1 MKYNEASIFVFIA
14 SIIIGV
20 LIALNINLSSTSS
33 NIQLTANEYSKAV
46 DERTKL
52 RQEIN
57 ALDTNNDEI
66 INKLNDYTYSE
77 QKNEKIIEDLKSQL
91 SLYKMIDG
99 FEDTK
104 GSGIKITI
112 RDGDY
117 ESLGITDSKIKWLY
131 LLHDNDMINVVNDL
145 RAIGAEAISIN
156 GYRIY
161 PFSGLIC
168 DGPFLRLYG
177 DIQIPQPFEVE
188 VIGEPKVLQDF
199 ITSDNSHLTGLK
211 ARGVDVKVKEVKEI
225 IMRAK
230 SNTIKPEFMEQYTN

>member
-52 RQEIN
+52 RKEIN
-57 ALDTNNDEI
+57 DLDTNNDEI

-104 GSGIKITI
+104 GPGIKITI
-112 RDGDY
+112 RDGDF
-117 ESLGITDSKIKWLY
+117 ESLGITDPY
-131 LLHDNDMINVVNDL
+131 LKRRYILHDNDMINVVNGL
-145 RAIGAEAISIN
+145 RDIGAEAISIN

-168 DGPFLRLYG
+168 DGPYLRLYG

-188 VIGEPKVLQDF
+188 VIGEPKVLQEF
-199 ITSDNSHLTGLK
+199 MTSDSSYITGLK
-211 ARGVDVKVKEVKEI
+211 ARGIDIEIKEVKEI

-230 SNTIKPEFMEQYTN
+230 SSTITPEFMEQYTN

>member
-46 DERTKL
+46 EERNKL

-57 ALDTNNDEI
+57 SLDDNNNEI
-66 INKLNDYTYSE
+66 VNKLNSYTSSE
-77 QKNEKIIEDLKSQL
+77 QKNEKIIEDLKSQFT
-91 SLYKMIDG
+91 LYKMISG
-99 FEDTK
+99 FEDVK
-104 GSGIKITI
+104 GSGIKII
-112 RDGDY
+112 IKDGDY
-117 ESLGITDSKIKWLY
+117 SGLPPELQRLKV
-131 LLHDNDMINVVNDL
+131 LHDNDMINVVNDL
-145 RAIGAEAISIN
+145 RAAGAEAISIN

-161 PFSGLIC
+161 PYSSIIC
-168 DGPFLRLYG
+168 DWAFLNI
-177 DIQIPQPFEVE
+177 DEIKVPQPFEVE
-188 VIGEPKVLQDF
+188 VIGEPKVLQEF
-199 ITSDNSHLTGLK
+199 MTSDNSYISGLK
-211 ARGVDVKVKEVKEI
+211 ARGIDIEIKEVKEI

>member
-46 DERTKL
+46 EERTKL

-57 ALDTNNDEI
+57 AIDDNNNEI
-66 INKLNDYTYSE
+66 INKLNEYTSFE
-77 QKNEKIIEDLKSQL
+77 QKNEKIVEDLKMQL
-91 SLYKMIDG
+91 SLSKMISG

-112 RDGDY
+112 TDGD
-117 ESLGITDSKIKWLY
+117 TDNVPRDIQWIKI
-131 LLHDNDMINVVNDL
+131 LHDNDMINVVNDL
-145 RAIGAEAISIN
+145 RAAGAEAISIN
-156 GYRIY
+156 GYRVY
-161 PFSGLIC
+161 PYSSIIC
-168 DGPFLRLYG
+168 DWAFLKMN
-177 DIQIPQPFEVE
+177 DIQIPKPFEVE
-188 VIGEPKVLQDF
+188 VIGEPKVLEEF
-199 ITSDNSHLTGLK
+199 VTKENSYIKILKTRGL
-211 ARGVDVKVKEVKEI
+211 DIEIKEVKEI

>member
-20 LIALNINLSSTSS
+20 LIALNINLSSTTS

-46 DERTKL
+46 EERTKL

-57 ALDTNNDEI
+57 AIDDNNDEI
-66 INKLNDYTYSE
+66 IHKLNDYTYSE
-77 QKNEKIIEDLKSQL
+77 QKNEKVIEDLKSQL
-91 SLYKMIDG
+91 SLYKMLSG
-99 FEDTK
+99 FADVK

-112 RDGDY
+112 KDGDVDNLPS
-117 ESLGITDSKIKWLY
+117 ELKWFK

-168 DGPFLRLYG
+168 DGPFLRIYG

-188 VIGEPKVLQDF
+188 VIGEPKVLQEF
-199 ITSDNSHLTGLK
+199 MMSDNSYITGLK
-211 ARGVDVKVKEVKEI
+211 ARGVDIEIKEVKEI

-230 SNTIKPEFMEQYTN
+230 SNIITPEFMEQYTN

>member
-14 SIIIGV
+14 SIIIGI
-20 LIALNINLSSTSS
+20 LIALNINLSATSS

-66 INKLNDYTYSE
+66 IKKLNDYTYSE

-91 SLYKMIDG
+91 SLYKIING

-104 GSGIKITI
+104 GPGIKITI
-112 RDGDY
+112 KDGDENLVANDFY
-117 ESLGITDSKIKWLY
+117 LRWLRI
-131 LLHDNDMINVVNDL
+131 LHDNDMINVVNDL
-145 RAIGAEAISIN
+145 RASGAEAIAIN
-156 GYRIY
+156 GYRVY
-161 PFSGLIC
+161 PYSSIIC
-168 DGPFLRLYG
+168 ASAFLRIDN

-188 VIGEPKVLQDF
+188 VIGEPKVLQEF
-199 ITSDNSHLTGLK
+199 MMSDSSYISGLK
-211 ARGVDVKVKEVKEI
+211 ARGIDIEIKEVKEI

>member
-20 LIALNINLSSTSS
+20 LIALNINLSSASY

-57 ALDTNNDEI
+57 ALDDNNNQI
-66 INKLNDYTYSE
+66 IEKINEYTYSE
-77 QKNEKIIEDLKSQL
+77 QKNEKVIEDLKSQL
-91 SLYKMIDG
+91 SLYKIIDG

-104 GSGIKITI
+104 GPGIKITI
-112 RDGDY
+112 EDGDENLVANDFY
-117 ESLGITDSKIKWLY
+117 FRWLRI
-131 LLHDNDMINVVNDL
+131 LHDNDMINVVNDL
-145 RAIGAEAISIN
+145 RAVGAEAIAIN
-156 GYRIY
+156 GYRVY
-161 PFSGLIC
+161 PFSGVLC
-168 DGPFLRLYG
+168 DGPFLRIDN

-188 VIGEPKVLQDF
+188 VIGEPKVLQEF
-199 ITSDNSHLTGLK
+199 MTSDSSYITGLK
-211 ARGVDVKVKEVKEI
+211 ARGINIEIKEVKEI

-230 SNTIKPEFMEQYTN
+230 SSTIKPEFMEQYTN

>member
-46 DERTKL
+46 EERNKL

-57 ALDTNNDEI
+57 SLDDNNNEI
-66 INKLNDYTYSE
+66 VNKLNSYTSSE

-91 SLYKMIDG
+91 TLYKMSSG
-99 FEDTK
+99 FEDVK
-104 GSGIKITI
+104 GSGIKII
-112 RDGDY
+112 IKDGDISGLQP
-117 ESLGITDSKIKWLY
+117 ELQRLK
-131 LLHDNDMINVVNDL
+131 LLHDNDMMNVVNNL
-145 RAIGAEAISIN
+145 RGAGAEAISIN

-161 PFSGLIC
+161 PYSSIIC
-168 DGPFLRLYG
+168 DWAFLNID
-177 DIQIPQPFEVE
+177 DIKVVQPFEVE

-199 ITSDNSHLTGLK
+199 MTSDSSYITGLK
-211 ARGVDVKVKEVKEI
+211 ARGINIEIKEVKEI

>member
-20 LIALNINLSSTSS
+20 LIALNINLSSASS

-57 ALDTNNDEI
+57 ALDDNNNQI
-66 INKLNDYTYSE
+66 IEKINEYTYSE
-77 QKNEKIIEDLKSQL
+77 QKNEKVIEDLKSQL
-91 SLYKMIDG
+91 SLYKMLSG
-99 FEDTK
+99 YEDTK
-104 GSGIKITI
+104 GSGIKIVI
-112 RDGDY
+112 KDGD
-117 ESLGITDSKIKWLY
+117 ESEVSNSFYIKWLK
-131 LLHDNDMINVVNDL
+131 LLHDNDMINVINDL
-145 RAIGAEAISIN
+145 RASGAEAIAIN
-156 GYRIY
+156 GYRVY
-161 PFSGLIC
+161 PYTSIIC
-168 DGPFLRLYG
+168 DNAFLRIDN

-188 VIGEPKVLQDF
+188 VIGEPKVLQEF
-199 ITSDNSHLTGLK
+199 MTSDSSYITGLK
-211 ARGVDVKVKEVKEI
+211 ARGINIEIKEVKEI